1 MASFV
6 WEQVVTGAEPAG
18 MCVVVREGVMCI
30 GVTLTETGYWLVL
43 AEECTPPSHY
53 QRGPLHLKKQ

>member
-6 WEQVVTGAEPAG
+6 WEQVVTGAELAG

-30 GVTLTETGYWLVL
+30 GVTLTETGVIL
-43 AEECTPPSHY
+43 AGVS
-53 QRGPLHLKKQ
+53 